1 MALEAARSGAA
12 TASYPLGVVFS
23 VAHAGGPSDDGG
35 GIVDVTALSVV
46 AGSRVK

>member
-35 GIVDVTALSVV
+35 IVDVTALSVV